1 MLKGAISLDPDVTR
15 GRNGVRHHCA
25 LLHYEDIDGVWHHC
39 VIGDKLLFLNCI
51 FFKNCCL
58 SATFLLSLHRE
69 ILKPL
74 LMDALFRKSDRLL
87 ANTRTEIIRDKMG
100 DIHWNARLIS
110 ILGAKGVGKST
121 LLRQYLKQH
130 FELGDHRALYCSA
143 DTVDF
148 SMRTLVGLAEEFV
161 MRGGEL
167 LVIDEIHK
175 YHSGTADWSR
185 EIKEIYELF
194 PNLKMIVSGSSLLQ
208 LREGDADLSRRAIK
222 YTMPGLSF
230 REALRFYHG
239 LSFPRWSLDDIL
251 VHPYDLW
258 QTVTSKC
265 KPVALF
271 KEYLEKGYY
280 PFLLEGEGEYY
291 TKIEQVVNYIIETEL
306 PRICKVDVANVR
318 KLQALIA
325 LICSE
330 VPFELNANKIA
341 AALEIGR
348 DTVVEYLKYLGD
360 AKVLNL
366 LYSDKKKIG
375 KLTKPDKVY
384 LENPNILYALA
395 PTKVDIGTL
404 RETFAIG
411 CLSES
416 YNVEYGKAQGD
427 FKVDG
432 KYTFEIGGRSKDF
445 SQIAGVKDSYIFADD
460 WDMPDGAKLP
470 LWMLG
475 FLY

>member
-1 MLKGAISLDPDVTR
+1 MDT
-15 GRNGVRHHCA
+15 
-25 LLHYEDIDGVWHHC
+25 
-39 VIGDKLLFLNCI
+39 LF
-51 FFKNCCL
+51 K
-58 SATFLLSLHRE
+58 
-69 ILKPL
+69 
-74 LMDALFRKSDRLL
+74 KSDRLL
-87 ANTRTEIIRDKMG
+87 ANTGTEIVREKMNE
-100 DIHWNARLIS
+100 IHWNARLIS

-121 LLRQYLKQH
+121 LIKQYLKQNYQP
-130 FELGDHRALYCSA
+130 LDRRILYCSA

-148 SMRTLVGLAEEFV
+148 STRTLVELADEFTI
-161 MRGGEL
+161 RGGEL

-175 YHSGTADWSR
+175 YKPGTSDWSR
-185 EIKEIYELF
+185 EVKEIYDLF
-194 PNLKMIVSGSSLLQ
+194 PDLRLIVSGSSLLQ
-208 LREGDADLSRRAIK
+208 LREGDADLSRRAVK
-222 YTMPGLSF
+222 YTMSGLSF

-239 LSFPRWSLDDIL
+239 LEFEKWALEDIL

-265 KPVALF
+265 KPVVLF

-318 KLQALIA
+318 KMQALIA

-375 KLTKPDKVY
+375 KLSKPDKVY

-395 PTKVDIGTL
+395 PTKTDIGTL
-404 RETFAIG
+404 RETFAISS
-411 CLSES
+411 LSES
-416 YNVEYGKAQGD
+416 HCVEYGKVQGD
-427 FKVDG
+427 FRVDG

>member
-1 MLKGAISLDPDVTR
+1 
-15 GRNGVRHHCA
+15 
-25 LLHYEDIDGVWHHC
+25 
-39 VIGDKLLFLNCI
+39 
-51 FFKNCCL
+51 
-58 SATFLLSLHRE
+58 
-69 ILKPL
+69 
-74 LMDALFRKSDRLL
+74 MDALYRKHDRLM
-87 ANTRTEIIRDKMG
+87 ANTSMDIIREKMNE
-100 DIHWNARLIS
+100 IHWNAQLIS
-110 ILGAKGVGKST
+110 IMGAKGVGKST
-121 LLRQYLKQH
+121 LIRQHLKQNY
-130 FELGDHRALYCSA
+130 EPGDRSVLYCSA

-148 SMRTLVGLAEEFV
+148 STRTLVELAEEFV
-161 MRGGEL
+161 IHGGEL

-175 YHSGTADWSR
+175 YKSGTTDWSR

-194 PNLKMIVSGSSLLQ
+194 PDLKMIVSGSSLLR
-208 LREGDADLSRRAIK
+208 LKEGDADLSRRSVK
-222 YTMPGLSF
+222 YTMAGLSF

-239 LSFPRWSLDDIL
+239 LSFPRWSLEDIL
-251 VHPYDLW
+251 AHPYDLW
-258 QTVTSKC
+258 QMVSSQC
-265 KPVALF
+265 KPIALF

-306 PRICKVDVANVR
+306 PQICKVDVSNVR

-348 DTVVEYLKYLGD
+348 DTVIEYLKYLGD

-375 KLTKPDKVY
+375 KLSKPDKVY
-384 LENPNILYALA
+384 LENPNIIYALA

-411 CLSES
+411 SLSE
-416 YNVEYGKAQGD
+416 YHHVEYGKAQGD
-427 FKVDG
+427 FKVDS
-432 KYTFEIGGRSKDF
+432 KYIFEIGGRSKDF
-445 SQIAGVKDSYIFADD
+445 SQIAGLKDSYIFADD
-460 WDMPDGAKLP
+460 WDIPYGAKLP

>member
-1 MLKGAISLDPDVTR
+1 
-15 GRNGVRHHCA
+15 
-25 LLHYEDIDGVWHHC
+25 
-39 VIGDKLLFLNCI
+39 
-51 FFKNCCL
+51 
-58 SATFLLSLHRE
+58 
-69 ILKPL
+69 
-74 LMDALFRKSDRLL
+74 MDALFRKSDRLL
-87 ANTRTEIIRDKMG
+87 ANTSMDIVREKMG
-100 DIHWNARLIS
+100 EIHWNTQLVS
-110 ILGAKGVGKST
+110 IIGAKGVGKST
-121 LLRQYLKQH
+121 LIKQYLKQH
-130 FELGDHRALYCSA
+130 YQPGDRRVLYCSA

-148 SMRTLVGLAEEFV
+148 STRTLVELAEEFV
-161 MRGGEL
+161 IRGGEL
-167 LVIDEIHK
+167 LAIDEIHK
-175 YHSGTADWSR
+175 YKPGTADWSR
-185 EIKEIYELF
+185 EIKEIYEMF
-194 PNLKMIVSGSSLLQ
+194 PDLKMIVSGSSLLR
-208 LREGDADLSRRAIK
+208 LKEGDADLSRRAVK

-239 LSFPRWSLDDIL
+239 LSFPIWSLEDIL
-251 VHPYDLW
+251 AHPYDLW
-258 QTVTSKC
+258 QMVSSKC

-306 PRICKVDVANVR
+306 PQICKVDVANVR

-325 LICSE
+325 MICSE
-330 VPFELNANKIA
+330 TPFELNANKIA
-341 AALEIGR
+341 TVLEIGR

-375 KLTKPDKVY
+375 KLSKPDKVY
-384 LENPNILYALA
+384 LENANIMYALA
-395 PTKVDIGTL
+395 PTKVEIGTL
-404 RETFAIG
+404 REVFAI
-411 CLSES
+411 CSLSES
-416 YNVEYGKAQGD
+416 HTVEYGKAQGD
-427 FKVDG
+427 FKVDS

-445 SQIAGVKDSYIFADD
+445 KQIAGLKDSYIFADD

>member
-1 MLKGAISLDPDVTR
+1 
-15 GRNGVRHHCA
+15 
-25 LLHYEDIDGVWHHC
+25 
-39 VIGDKLLFLNCI
+39 
-51 FFKNCCL
+51 
-58 SATFLLSLHRE
+58 
-69 ILKPL
+69 
-74 LMDALFRKSDRLL
+74 MDTLFRKSDRLL
-87 ANTRTEIIRDKMG
+87 ANTSTDIVREKMG
-100 DIHWNARLIS
+100 EIYWNSRLIT
-110 ILGAKGVGKST
+110 IIGAKGVGKST
-121 LLRQYLKQH
+121 LIKQYLK
-130 FELGDHRALYCSA
+130 LNYPPGDRRVLYCSA

-148 SMRTLVGLAEEFV
+148 STRTLVELAEEFV
-161 MRGGEL
+161 IQGGEL
-167 LVIDEIHK
+167 LAIDEIHK
-175 YHSGTADWSR
+175 YKPGTTDWSR

-194 PNLKMIVSGSSLLQ
+194 PDLKMIVSGSSLLR
-208 LREGDADLSRRAIK
+208 LKEGDADLSRRAVK

-230 REALRFYHG
+230 REALRFFHA
-239 LSFPRWSLDDIL
+239 LSFPVWTLEDIL
-251 VHPYDLW
+251 AHPYDLW
-258 QTVTSKC
+258 QMVSSKC

-306 PRICKVDVANVR
+306 PQICKVDVANVR

-325 LICSE
+325 MICSE
-330 VPFELNANKIA
+330 TPFELNANKIA

-366 LYSDKKKIG
+366 LYSDKKRIG
-375 KLTKPDKVY
+375 KLSKPDKVY

-395 PTKVDIGTL
+395 PAKVEIGTL
-404 RETFAIG
+404 RETFAVD
-411 CLSES
+411 CLSEFHV
-416 YNVEYGKAQGD
+416 VEYGKTQGD
-427 FKVDG
+427 FKVDS

-445 SQIAGVKDSYIFADD
+445 SQIAGMKDSYVFADD

>member
-1 MLKGAISLDPDVTR
+1 
-15 GRNGVRHHCA
+15 
-25 LLHYEDIDGVWHHC
+25 
-39 VIGDKLLFLNCI
+39 
-51 FFKNCCL
+51 
-58 SATFLLSLHRE
+58 
-69 ILKPL
+69 
-74 LMDALFRKSDRLL
+74 MDALFRKSDRLL
-87 ANTRTEIIRDKMG
+87 ANTQTEIIRDQMG
-100 DIHWNARLIS
+100 DIHWNAQLIS
-110 ILGAKGVGKST
+110 IMGAKGVGKST
-121 LLRQYLKQH
+121 LLKQYLKQH
-130 FELGDHRALYCSA
+130 YELGDHRALYCSA

-167 LVIDEIHK
+167 LVVDEIHK
-175 YHSGTADWSR
+175 YHSGTSDWSR

-194 PNLKMIVSGSSLLQ
+194 PDLKMIVIGSSLLQ
-208 LREGDADLSRRAIK
+208 LREGDADLSRRAIR

-239 LSFPRWSLDDIL
+239 LSFPRWSLEDIL
-251 VHPYDLW
+251 AHPYDLW

-291 TKIEQVVNYIIETEL
+291 TRIEQVVNYIIETEL

-395 PTKVDIGTL
+395 PTKADIGTL

-416 YNVEYGKAQGD
+416 HTVEYGRAQGD

-445 SQIAGVKDSYIFADD
+445 SQIAGVKDSYVFADD

>member
-1 MLKGAISLDPDVTR
+1 
-15 GRNGVRHHCA
+15 
-25 LLHYEDIDGVWHHC
+25 
-39 VIGDKLLFLNCI
+39 
-51 FFKNCCL
+51 
-58 SATFLLSLHRE
+58 
-69 ILKPL
+69 
-74 LMDALFRKSDRLL
+74 MDTLFRKSDRLL
-87 ANTRTEIIRDKMG
+87 ANTSTGIVREKMG
-100 DIHWNARLIS
+100 EIHWNSRLIT
-110 ILGAKGVGKST
+110 IIGAKGVGKST
-121 LLRQYLKQH
+121 LIKQYLKLNYQP
-130 FELGDHRALYCSA
+130 GDRRVLYCSA

-148 SMRTLVGLAEEFV
+148 STRTLVELAEEFV
-161 MRGGEL
+161 TQGGEL
-167 LVIDEIHK
+167 LAIDEIHK
-175 YHSGTADWSR
+175 YKPGTTDWSR

-194 PNLKMIVSGSSLLQ
+194 PDLKLIVSGSSLLR
-208 LREGDADLSRRAIK
+208 LKEGDADLSRRAVK

-230 REALRFYHG
+230 REALRFYHA
-239 LSFPRWSLDDIL
+239 LSFPVWTLEDIL
-251 VHPYDLW
+251 ARPHDLW
-258 QTVTSKC
+258 QMVSSKC

-306 PRICKVDVANVR
+306 PQICKVDVANVR

-325 LICSE
+325 MICSE
-330 VPFELNANKIA
+330 TPFELNANKIA
-341 AALEIGR
+341 SALEIGR

-366 LYSDKKKIG
+366 LYSDKKRIG
-375 KLTKPDKVY
+375 KLSKPDKVY

-395 PTKVDIGTL
+395 PAKVEIGTL
-404 RETFAIG
+404 RETFAVD
-411 CLSES
+411 CLSEFHV
-416 YNVEYGKAQGD
+416 VEYGKTQGD
-427 FKVDG
+427 FKVDS

-445 SQIAGVKDSYIFADD
+445 SQIAGMKDSYVFADD

>member
-1 MLKGAISLDPDVTR
+1 
-15 GRNGVRHHCA
+15 
-25 LLHYEDIDGVWHHC
+25 
-39 VIGDKLLFLNCI
+39 
-51 FFKNCCL
+51 
-58 SATFLLSLHRE
+58 
-69 ILKPL
+69 
-74 LMDALFRKSDRLL
+74 MDTLFRKSDRLL
-87 ANTRTEIIRDKMG
+87 ANTSTDIVREKM
-100 DIHWNARLIS
+100 DEIHWNSRLVS
-110 ILGAKGVGKST
+110 ILGTKGVGKST
-121 LLRQYLKQH
+121 LIKQYLKLNYQP
-130 FELGDHRALYCSA
+130 GDRRVLYCSA

-148 SMRTLVGLAEEFV
+148 STRTLVELAEEFV
-161 MRGGEL
+161 IQGGEL
-167 LVIDEIHK
+167 LAIDEIHK
-175 YHSGTADWSR
+175 YKPGTADWSR

-194 PNLKMIVSGSSLLQ
+194 PDLKMIVSGSSLLR
-208 LREGDADLSRRAIK
+208 LKEGDADLSRRAVK

-230 REALRFYHG
+230 REALRFYHA
-239 LSFPRWSLDDIL
+239 LSFPVWTLEDIL
-251 VHPYDLW
+251 SRPHDLW
-258 QTVTSKC
+258 QMVSSKC

-306 PRICKVDVANVR
+306 PQICKVDVANVR

-325 LICSE
+325 MISSE
-330 VPFELNANKIA
+330 TPFELNANKIA

-366 LYSDKKKIG
+366 LYSDKKRIG
-375 KLTKPDKVY
+375 KLSKPDKVY

-395 PTKVDIGTL
+395 PAKVEIGTL
-404 RETFAIG
+404 RETFAVD
-411 CLSES
+411 CLSELHV
-416 YNVEYGKAQGD
+416 VEYGKTQGD
-427 FKVDG
+427 FKVDS

-445 SQIAGVKDSYIFADD
+445 SQIAGMKDSYIFADD
-460 WDMPDGAKLP
+460 WDIPDGAKLP

>member
-1 MLKGAISLDPDVTR
+1 
-15 GRNGVRHHCA
+15 
-25 LLHYEDIDGVWHHC
+25 
-39 VIGDKLLFLNCI
+39 
-51 FFKNCCL
+51 
-58 SATFLLSLHRE
+58 
-69 ILKPL
+69 
-74 LMDALFRKSDRLL
+74 MDTLFRKSDRLL
-87 ANTRTEIIRDKMG
+87 ANTSTGIVREKMG
-100 DIHWNARLIS
+100 EIHWNSQLVTI
-110 ILGAKGVGKST
+110 IGAKGVGKST
-121 LLRQYLKQH
+121 LIKQYLKLNYQP
-130 FELGDHRALYCSA
+130 GDRRVLYCSA

-148 SMRTLVGLAEEFV
+148 STRTLVELAEEFV
-161 MRGGEL
+161 IQGGEL
-167 LVIDEIHK
+167 LAIDEIHK
-175 YHSGTADWSR
+175 YKPGTTDWSR

-194 PNLKMIVSGSSLLQ
+194 PDLKMIVSGSSLLR
-208 LREGDADLSRRAIK
+208 LKEGDADLSRRAVK

-230 REALRFYHG
+230 REALRFYHD
-239 LSFPRWSLDDIL
+239 LSFPVWTLEDIL
-251 VHPYDLW
+251 AHPYDLW
-258 QTVTSKC
+258 QMVSSKC
-265 KPVALF
+265 KPVVLF

-280 PFLLEGEGEYY
+280 PFLLEGTGEYY

-306 PRICKVDVANVR
+306 PQICKVDVANVR

-325 LICSE
+325 MICSE
-330 VPFELNANKIA
+330 TPFELNANKIA

-366 LYSDKKKIG
+366 LYSDKKRIG
-375 KLTKPDKVY
+375 KLSKPDKVY

-395 PTKVDIGTL
+395 PAKVEIGTL
-404 RETFAIG
+404 RETFAVD

-416 YNVEYGKAQGD
+416 HVVEYGKTQGD
-427 FKVDG
+427 FKVDS

-445 SQIAGVKDSYIFADD
+445 LQIAGMKDSYIFADD

>member
-1 MLKGAISLDPDVTR
+1 
-15 GRNGVRHHCA
+15 
-25 LLHYEDIDGVWHHC
+25 
-39 VIGDKLLFLNCI
+39 
-51 FFKNCCL
+51 
-58 SATFLLSLHRE
+58 
-69 ILKPL
+69 
-74 LMDALFRKSDRLL
+74 MDTLYRKSDRLL
-87 ANTRTEIIRDKMG
+87 ANTSTEIIREKM
-100 DIHWNARLIS
+100 DEIHWNTQLVS
-110 ILGAKGVGKST
+110 IVGAKGVGKST
-121 LLRQYLKQH
+121 LIKQYLKQH
-130 FELGDHRALYCSA
+130 YTLGDRTVLYCSA

-175 YHSGTADWSR
+175 YHSGTTGWSR

-194 PNLKMIVSGSSLLQ
+194 PELRMIVSGSSLLS
-208 LREGDADLSRRAIK
+208 LKEGDADLSRRAVK

-239 LSFPRWSLDDIL
+239 LTFPRWSLEDIL
-251 VHPYDLW
+251 AYPYDLW
-258 QTVTSKC
+258 QTVTAKC

-291 TKIEQVVNYIIETEL
+291 TKIEQVVNYIVETEL
-306 PRICKVDVANVR
+306 PQICKVDVANIR

-325 LICSE
+325 MICSE
-330 VPFELNANKIA
+330 VPFELNANRIA

-375 KLTKPDKVY
+375 KLTKPDKIY
-384 LENPNILYALA
+384 MENTNLMYALA
-395 PTKVDIGTL
+395 PTKVEVGTL
-404 RETFAIG
+404 RETFAI
-411 CLSES
+411 CALSES
-416 YNVEYGKAQGD
+416 HSVEYGKTQGD
-427 FKVDG
+427 FKVDA
-432 KYTFEIGGRSKDF
+432 KYTFEIGGRNKTF

>member
-1 MLKGAISLDPDVTR
+1 
-15 GRNGVRHHCA
+15 
-25 LLHYEDIDGVWHHC
+25 
-39 VIGDKLLFLNCI
+39 
-51 FFKNCCL
+51 
-58 SATFLLSLHRE
+58 
-69 ILKPL
+69 
-74 LMDALFRKSDRLL
+74 MDALFRKSERLL
-87 ANTRTEIIRDKMG
+87 ANTQTEIIREKMD
-100 DIHWNARLIS
+100 DIHWNAQLIS
-110 ILGAKGVGKST
+110 IMGAKGVGKST
-121 LLRQYLKQH
+121 LIRQYLKQH
-130 FELGDHRALYCSA
+130 YALGDRRALYCSA

-148 SMRTLVGLAEEFV
+148 SMRTLVSLAEEFV

-194 PNLKMIVSGSSLLQ
+194 PDLKMIISGSSLLQ

-222 YTMPGLSF
+222 YTMLGLSF
-230 REALRFYHG
+230 RESLRFYHG
-239 LSFPRWSLDDIL
+239 LSFPRWSLEDIL
-251 VHPYDLW
+251 AHPYDLW
-258 QTVTSKC
+258 QEVSSKC
-265 KPVALF
+265 RPVALF

-306 PRICKVDVANVR
+306 PHICKVDVANVR

-330 VPFELNANKIA
+330 VPFELNANRIA

-348 DTVVEYLKYLGD
+348 DTVVEYLKYLRD

-384 LENPNILYALA
+384 LENPNIIYALA
-395 PTKVDIGTL
+395 PTKIDIGTL

-411 CLSES
+411 SLSES
-416 YNVEYGKAQGD
+416 HNVEYGKAQGD
-427 FKVDG
+427 FKVDR
-432 KYTFEIGGRSKDF
+432 KYTFEIGGRSKGF
-445 SQIAGVKDSYIFADD
+445 SQIAGVKDSYVFADD

>member
-15 GRNGVRHHCA
+15 GRNGV
-25 LLHYEDIDGVWHHC
+25 WHHC
-39 VIGDKLLFLNCI
+39 VIGDKLLFINCI

-330 VPFELNANKIA
+330 VPFELNANRIA

-375 KLTKPDKVY
+375 KLSKPDKVY

-395 PTKVDIGTL
+395 PTKTDIGTL
-404 RETFAIG
+404 RETFAISS
-411 CLSES
+411 LSES
-416 YNVEYGKAQGD
+416 HNVEYGKAQGD

-432 KYTFEIGGRSKDF
+432 KYIIEIGGRSKDF
-445 SQIAGVKDSYIFADD
+445 SQIAGLKDSYIFADD

-470 LWMLG
+470 IWMLG

>member
-1 MLKGAISLDPDVTR
+1 
-15 GRNGVRHHCA
+15 
-25 LLHYEDIDGVWHHC
+25 
-39 VIGDKLLFLNCI
+39 
-51 FFKNCCL
+51 
-58 SATFLLSLHRE
+58 
-69 ILKPL
+69 
-74 LMDALFRKSDRLL
+74 MDTLFRKSDRLL
-87 ANTRTEIIRDKMG
+87 ANTSTGIVREKMG
-100 DIHWNARLIS
+100 EIHWNSQLVTI
-110 ILGAKGVGKST
+110 IGAKGVGKST
-121 LLRQYLKQH
+121 LIKQYLKLNYQP
-130 FELGDHRALYCSA
+130 GDRRVLYCSA

-148 SMRTLVGLAEEFV
+148 STRTLVELAEEFV
-161 MRGGEL
+161 IQGGEL
-167 LVIDEIHK
+167 LAIDEIHK
-175 YHSGTADWSR
+175 YKPGTTDWSR

-194 PNLKMIVSGSSLLQ
+194 PDLKMIVSGSSLLR
-208 LREGDADLSRRAIK
+208 LKEGDADLSRRAVK
-222 YTMPGLSF
+222 YTMSGLSF
-230 REALRFYHG
+230 REALRFYHD
-239 LSFPRWSLDDIL
+239 LSFPVWTLEDIL
-251 VHPYDLW
+251 AHPYDLW
-258 QTVTSKC
+258 QMVSSKC

-306 PRICKVDVANVR
+306 PQICKVDVANVR

-325 LICSE
+325 MICSE
-330 VPFELNANKIA
+330 TPFELNANKIA

-366 LYSDKKKIG
+366 LYSDKKRIG
-375 KLTKPDKVY
+375 KLSKPDKVY

-395 PTKVDIGTL
+395 PAKVEIGTL
-404 RETFAIG
+404 RETFAVD

-416 YNVEYGKAQGD
+416 HVVEYGKTQGD
-427 FKVDG
+427 FKVDS

-445 SQIAGVKDSYIFADD
+445 SQIAGMKDSYIFADD

>member
-1 MLKGAISLDPDVTR
+1 M
-15 GRNGVRHHCA
+15 
-25 LLHYEDIDGVWHHC
+25 
-39 VIGDKLLFLNCI
+39 
-51 FFKNCCL
+51 
-58 SATFLLSLHRE
+58 
-69 ILKPL
+69 
-74 LMDALFRKSDRLL
+74 
-87 ANTRTEIIRDKMG
+87 
-100 DIHWNARLIS
+100 
-110 ILGAKGVGKST
+110 
-121 LLRQYLKQH
+121 
-130 FELGDHRALYCSA
+130 LYCSA

-175 YHSGTADWSR
+175 YHSGTSDWSR

-194 PNLKMIVSGSSLLQ
+194 PDLKMIVSGSSLLQ
-208 LREGDADLSRRAIK
+208 LREGDADLSRRATK

-239 LSFPRWSLDDIL
+239 LSFPRWSLEDIL
-251 VHPYDLW
+251 AHPYDLW
-258 QTVTSKC
+258 QEVSSKC

-291 TKIEQVVNYIIETEL
+291 TKIEQVVNYIIEIEL

-318 KLQALIA
+318 KLQALIS

-330 VPFELNANKIA
+330 VPFELNAN
-341 AALEIGR
+341 
-348 DTVVEYLKYLGD
+348 
-360 AKVLNL
+360 
-366 LYSDKKKIG
+366 
-375 KLTKPDKVY
+375 
-384 LENPNILYALA
+384 ILYALA
-395 PTKVDIGTL
+395 PTKVDVGTL

-411 CLSES
+411 SLAES
-416 YNVEYGKAQGD
+416 HTVEYGKAQGD

-432 KYTFEIGGRSKDF
+432 KFTFEIGGRSKGF
-445 SQIAGVKDSYIFADD
+445 SQIAGVKDSYVFADD

>member
-1 MLKGAISLDPDVTR
+1 
-15 GRNGVRHHCA
+15 
-25 LLHYEDIDGVWHHC
+25 
-39 VIGDKLLFLNCI
+39 
-51 FFKNCCL
+51 
-58 SATFLLSLHRE
+58 
-69 ILKPL
+69 
-74 LMDALFRKSDRLL
+74 MDSLFRKSDRLL
-87 ANTRTEIIRDKMG
+87 ANTQTEIIRDKMNE
-100 DIHWNARLIS
+100 IHWNAQLVTIM
-110 ILGAKGVGKST
+110 GAKGVGKST
-121 LLRQYLKQH
+121 LIKQYLKQKYR
-130 FELGDHRALYCSA
+130 LGDRRILYCSA

-148 SMRTLVGLAEEFV
+148 SMRTLVGLAEEFSI
-161 MRGGEL
+161 RGGEL
-167 LVIDEIHK
+167 LAIDEIHK
-175 YHSGTADWSR
+175 YKSGTTDWSS
-185 EIKEIYELF
+185 EIKEIHELY
-194 PNLKMIVSGSSLLQ
+194 PDLKLIVSGSSLLR
-208 LREGDADLSRRAIK
+208 LREGDADLSRRAVK

-230 REALRFYHG
+230 RESLRFYHG
-239 LSFPRWSLDDIL
+239 LEFKRWALDDIL
-251 VHPYDLW
+251 AHPYDLW
-258 QTVTSKC
+258 QEVSSKC
-265 KPVALF
+265 KPVVLF

-306 PRICKVDVANVR
+306 PQICKVDVANVR

-341 AALEIGR
+341 AAIEIGR

-375 KLTKPDKVY
+375 KLSKPDKIY
-384 LENPNILYALA
+384 LENPNILYALT
-395 PTKVDIGTL
+395 PTKAEIGTL
-404 RETFAIG
+404 RETFAI
-411 CLSES
+411 CSLSES
-416 YNVEYGKAQGD
+416 HTVEYGKAQGD

-432 KYTFEIGGRSKDF
+432 KYTFEIGGRSKGF
-445 SQIAGVKDSYIFADD
+445 SQIAGVENSYIFADD